1 MYALFHF
8 LSSKKKVLHI
18 HLNNKPGIN
27 QKMIDISNIIYE
39 DKDLKTTEGCILN
52 MNHKYF

>member
-1 MYALFHF
+1 
-8 LSSKKKVLHI
+8 
-18 HLNNKPGIN
+18 
-27 QKMIDISNIIYE
+27 MIDISNIIYE